1 MDPIFVFQILRFQV
15 PDEQVPWSV
24 PLSSFTPVEF
34 TALFALTAV
43 LADPD
48 LGAAGFTPLWNELD
62 GKVNRVSHDGKFK
75 LDKDNSPVN
84 MMGRTGIAGRGV
96 LGRWGPNH
104 AADSIVI
111 VRLIGLDR

>member
-1 MDPIFVFQILRFQV
+1 M
-15 PDEQVPWSV
+15 
-24 PLSSFTPVEF
+24 SSFTPVEF

-62 GKVNRVSHDGKFK
+62 GKVNRVSHDGVYKV
-75 LDKDNSPVN
+75 DKDNRPVN
-84 MMGRTGIAGRGV
+84 MMGRTGITGRGV